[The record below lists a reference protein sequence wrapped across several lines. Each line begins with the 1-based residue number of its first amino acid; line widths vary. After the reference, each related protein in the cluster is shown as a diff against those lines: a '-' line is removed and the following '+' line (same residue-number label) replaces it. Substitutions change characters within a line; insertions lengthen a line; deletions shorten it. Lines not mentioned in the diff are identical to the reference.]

1 MLPGYHPQV
10 KRRLKLTHLTFVDFL
25 EVLTRARLTVALTLT
40 ATLTTHHSPL
50 TFHPHLSPFTLT
62 LTLTLTLTPTLT
74 LTITLTLS
82 RLGHLPLPRCA
93 AATLDAGK

>member
-1 MLPGYHPQV
+1 MLPDYHPQV

-50 TFHPHLSPFTLT
+50 ATHLSPLSLT
-62 LTLTLTLTPTLT
+62 SH
-74 LTITLTLS
+74 LS
-82 RLGHLPLPRCA
+82 PSP
-93 AATLDAGK
+93 